1 MYNSL
6 SEKIKRL
13 TLTALV
19 SDDSLL
25 EKLTLKGGNAL
36 TMIHKLNER
45 GSKDLDF
52 SIEDNFEDDPQDIAN
67 LMERLLSET
76 FSENG
81 YIVIDFNFKETPRTI
96 SDDMRNFWGGYDINF
111 KIVEEK
117 VYQANIGNKEA
128 LSRSAVAVSE
138 NRSSKIE
145 IDISKFEYVGDREQ
159 HYVDGLLVHV
169 YTPIMILFEKV
180 RALCQQTHEYDPIV
194 KRDRNSPK
202 GRARDFYD
210 IYSIIE
216 NVPGLN
222 IFDEENKDILKHV
235 FDAKRVPLEFI
246 YLIKNYKTVHED
258 NFVSVRN
265 TLGTGTDVKD
275 FDFYFDYTIKNFEA
289 LADTIIKDT
298 SDNTDANS

>member
-1 MYNSL
+1 MDKSL
-6 SEKIKRL
+6 TENIKRL

-19 SDDSLL
+19 SDDTLL

-52 SIEDNFEDDPQDIAN
+52 SIEEDFEDDIQQVAE
-67 LMERLLSET
+67 LMERLLSAT

-81 YIVIDFNFKETPRTI
+81 YTVIDFNFIETPRTI

-117 VYQANIGNKEA
+117 VYQANKGNKDA
-128 LSRSAVAVSE
+128 LSRNAVAVSE

-159 HYVDGLLVHV
+159 HYIDGLRIHV

-180 RALCQQTHEYDPIV
+180 RALCQQTHEYDLIV
-194 KRDRNSPK
+194 KRDRILPK

-210 IYSIIE
+210 IYTIME

-222 IFDEENKDILKHV
+222 IFDEQNKDILKHV
-235 FDAKRVPLEFI
+235 FDAKRVPLDFI
-246 YLIKNYKTVHED
+246 LLIKNYKAIHED
-258 NFVSVRN
+258 NFASVKN
-265 TLGTGTDVKD
+265 TLGANTEIKD
-275 FDFYFDYTIKNFEA
+275 FEFYFEYAITNFEK
-289 LADTIIKDT
+289 LLHDIVRGS
-298 SDNTDANS
+298 SDNTSANT